1 MLAGGKAWL
10 GGLKG
15 RGLPVSHQVGHVSAV
30 AAEDFYFLFFCW
42 DAQGTKQLAWGKG
55 GQSCQAVLNW
65 RCGGLGRGFSWTL
78 DSLVVPLSREEGRL
92 KRLNLYLGNVCLC
105 GQLPLGARA
114 HVFLMQMVSV

>member
-42 DAQGTKQLAWGKG
+42 DAQGTKLACVGERR
-55 GQSCQAVLNW
+55 AVLPGCAKLEVW
-65 RCGGLGRGFSWTL
+65 GVRSGIFLDFGQPGGAPVQRGGKIKEVKLIS
-78 DSLVVPLSREEGRL
+78 G
-92 KRLNLYLGNVCLC
+92 
-105 GQLPLGARA
+105 
-114 HVFLMQMVSV
+114 